1 MDIAAALTA
10 DELLRNSPF
19 AAVRLDAGAHVVAW
33 NDRAAALVGL
43 EAAHVGQAAADVLT
57 LAPKEGS
64 WPEFLARP
72 GGSRRIS
79 VHRDAEGEPL
89 HCEWW
94 LQPIGQGEA
103 LCFGL
108 DVSERVKAERM
119 QFIESTA
126 LHAILDNLTIVVWV
140 VDAAGMYVYH
150 EGRGL
155 ARVGLRPGQ
164 MVGVSVFDVFKGLP
178 ALEVLRRGLAGEAAH
193 YPAPTAD
200 AEWDNW
206 QVPIFDDA
214 GEVTALVGITLDVT
228 ELKRTAQELQ
238 AKLDLI
244 DRQQRAIRELSTPI
258 IEVWDRILTL
268 PIVGLVDSTRTAEI
282 MENLL
287 QAVVR
292 YRARYAIL
300 DLTGVDVVDT
310 STASHILGL
319 IRTIRLLGAE
329 GILTGI
335 HPSIAQTIVTLGV
348 DLSGL
353 IVRSTLREALQHC
366 IVQMA
371 KRPAPK
377 E

>member
-1 MDIAAALTA
+1 MDIAASLTA
-10 DELLRNSPF
+10 EELLRDSPF
-19 AAVRLDAGAHVVAW
+19 AAIRVGVEGRLVSW
-33 NDRAAALVGL
+33 NQRAEELLGLTSEHIGRGIADLAALI
-43 EAAHVGQAAADVLT
+43 
-57 LAPKEGS
+57 EGEGT

-79 VHRDAEGEPL
+79 KTPRGEDEAL

-94 LQPIGQGEA
+94 LQPIADGA
-103 LCFGL
+103 LVFGV
-108 DVSERVKAERM
+108 DVTDKLKERWRS
-119 QFIESTA
+119 QIENTA
-126 LHAILDNLTIVVWV
+126 LHAILNTLTIAVWV
-140 VDAAGMYVYH
+140 VDPDGMYTYH
-150 EGRGL
+150 EGKGL
-155 ARVGLRPGQ
+155 ERVGLRPGQ

-178 ALEVLRRGLAGEAAH
+178 ALDVLRRGLSGEAVR
-193 YPAPTAD
+193 YPAPVSGVH
-200 AEWDNW
+200 WDNW

-214 GEVTALVGITLDVT
+214 GKVTSLVGISLDVT
-228 ELKRTAQELQ
+228 ESKLTEQELQ
-238 AKLDLI
+238 GKLDLI
-244 DRQQRAIRELSTPI
+244 ERQQRAIRELSTPI
-258 IEVWDRILTL
+258 IEVWDRVLTL

-366 IVQMA
+366 IAQMA
-371 KRPAPK
+371 KRPAPAAQ
-377 E
+377 